1 MTTRTRNRS
10 RLFGW
15 LASPPPSAAVEVAP
29 GRVTAVSV
37 AQQGDTLVL
46 SGHATV
52 RLGAGVVDAV
62 LNAPNVHDA
71 AVLTAAIRSALDKLS
86 PRPKRVGLVLPDT
99 VAKVSLVKFERVPA
113 RVQDLDQLIHWQVR
127 KAAPFRIEDAQVAW
141 VPAYGFADGAREFL
155 VTTARRDIIES
166 YENACAA
173 AGAYPG
179 IVDIAS
185 FNVINLVMAESEAVA
200 GDPSTASGSP
210 LAAPR
215 GDWLLVHATADYAT
229 LAVVRDGTLIFFRN
243 RTAADE
249 VDLADLVHQTA
260 MYHEDRLGGGGF
272 SRIVLA
278 GATARG
284 ADQVERLRRQVEER
298 TGTRP
303 DSIGFRTSVTLRD
316 RISAAPELVDIT
328 APAIGLLLRERLAGH
343 RASERVA

>member
-1 MTTRTRNRS
+1 MTTRTRTKS
-10 RLFGW
+10 PLFGW

-37 AQQGDTLVL
+37 TQQGAALVL

-52 RLGAGVVDAV
+52 SLAAGVVDGG
-62 LNAPNVHDA
+62 LNAPNVHNP
-71 AVLTAAIRSALDKLS
+71 AVLTAAIKSALDKLS
-86 PRPKRVGLVLPDT
+86 PRPKRVGLVVPDT
-99 VAKVSLVKFERVPA
+99 VAKVSLVKFERVPP
-113 RVQDLDQLIHWQVR
+113 RVYDLDQLIHWQVR

-155 VTTARRDIIES
+155 VTIARRDIVES
-166 YENACAA
+166 YENACTA

-185 FNVINLVMAESEAVA
+185 FNVINLVMAESETVA
-200 GDPSTASGSP
+200 A
-210 LAAPR
+210 
-215 GDWLLVHATADYAT
+215 GDWLLVHATAEYAT
-229 LAVVRDGTLIFFRN
+229 LAVVRNGTLIFFRN
-243 RTAADE
+243 RTTADE

-303 DSIGFRTSVTLRD
+303 DSIEFRTAVMLRD
-316 RISAAPELVDIT
+316 RISAAPELVDTT
-328 APAIGLLLRERLAGH
+328 APAIGLLLRERLAG
-343 RASERVA
+343 RTAPERVA